1 LKGRGFQ
8 PRRKSLRKNAG
19 FSRCANCEHRF
30 ISIETVKRGYKM
42 RKRILFVVGSVLLLM
57 AGYLAGSHNAI
68 LAYAG
73 QGPTGQAPSGQSSA
87 VQETAQDYSRP
98 MTQGEVPKSYGKLA
112 TAFADSIGTGLVFE
126 DKDGVIRFVSVSGMK
141 EGELARYD
149 QTPVHGGVP
158 RSYGHL
164 VSAVVNHG
172 STGLVFED
180 AKGVIRF
187 VTLTGVTEGELTR
200 E

>member
-1 LKGRGFQ
+1 
-8 PRRKSLRKNAG
+8 
-19 FSRCANCEHRF
+19 
-30 ISIETVKRGYKM
+30 M
-42 RKRILFVVGSVLLLM
+42 RKQILFVVGSIFLLM

-73 QGPTGQAPSGQSSA
+73 QAAGQAETQPPA
-87 VQETAQDYSRP
+87 APATDQEYSRP
-98 MTQGEVPKSYGKLA
+98 MTHGEVPKSYGKLA

-126 DKDGVIRFVSVSGMK
+126 DKDGVIRFVSVTGMK

-149 QTPVHGGVP
+149 QTPVHGGIP